1 MLPIKV
7 FKNYLCCF
15 YVLHKF
21 LLMYVFVF
29 VVCRLSVRN
38 EELAGCLAG
47 GGGGA
52 VSALL
57 QASGLNTAQLQ
68 AFLTA
73 LYREHSSIVP
83 Y

>member
-1 MLPIKV
+1 M
-7 FKNYLCCF
+7 
-15 YVLHKF
+15 
-21 LLMYVFVF
+21 
-29 VVCRLSVRN
+29 VCRLSVRN
-38 EELAGCLAG
+38 EELAVCLAG

-57 QASGLNTAQLQ
+57 QASGLNPAQLQ